1 VKARSDVARRVGH
14 LEDRFGELGRCGCV
28 EFKSAADFPADQLDP
43 ESGKQWYRFLWEP
56 CPDHSGCE
64 RRALYTYMV
73 GPGLEDNRKPAAREH
88 LPGCQ
93 CPEHRASPEPPGPR
107 SAPPS
112 APARVQATPESEH
125 EAEPA
130 NEPKRPRERTGK
142 AWESQRSRRRG
153 SITRGIEHREF

>member
-93 CPEHRASPEPPGPR
+93 CPEHRASQEPPSRPA
-107 SAPPS
+107 STA
-112 APARVQATPESEH
+112 ARVPVAPKSER
-125 EAEPA
+125 EAKPA
-130 NEPKRPRERTGK
+130 NEPKRPSGRSGK
-142 AWESQRSRRRG
+142 EWESQKSRRRG
-153 SITRGIEHREF
+153 GITRGVMDAEF